1 MSEKQQAFRRGFW
14 VLVGLVILTIV
25 EVVLSRTS
33 AAVIAILVIDV
44 IQAAMIAYY
53 FMHIYR
59 LWSQEAH

>member
-25 EVVLSRTS
+25 EVVLSRTA

>member
-1 MSEKQQAFRRGFW
+1 MSEKQQALRRGFW

-25 EVVLSRTS
+25 EVVLSRTA

>member
-1 MSEKQQAFRRGFW
+1 MSEKQQAFRRGFS

-25 EVVLSRTS
+25 EVVLSRTA